1 MVRGLFE
8 LATSDFGER
17 SALKR
22 PLFVRR
28 SLTMVIPIGHHAP
41 PGTDAVRGGENNGDN
56 RHRNV
61 FYRLRHGDH
70 RKHKILKWDDIK
82 FTPVDAK
89 KDGGEAGMGGG
100 QM

>member
-1 MVRGLFE
+1 
-8 LATSDFGER
+8 
-17 SALKR
+17 
-22 PLFVRR
+22 
-28 SLTMVIPIGHHAP
+28 MVIPIGHHAP

-100 QM
+100 QGWPGRTRPKRTQDHKGKILSRVQI